1 MTRYDQK
8 ERTLLMTGWYER
20 ARSNIIAAINLGPM
34 RTATPPHLGNLE
46 AKRSLSVVII
56 ISSFTMAISII
67 SISVIMVQMMM
78 MQMATFQEDS
88 S

>member
-1 MTRYDQK
+1 
-8 ERTLLMTGWYER
+8 
-20 ARSNIIAAINLGPM
+20 M

-56 ISSFTMAISII
+56 ISSFTFAISII
-67 SISVIMVQMMM
+67 SISVIMVQMRMV
-78 MQMATFQEDS
+78 QMATFQEDS